1 MLFQKILLFF
11 CLFNSWQFSFAQN
24 VLDLERQARGIVSRM
39 GTVVPIKSGRDM
51 TLISVEQA
59 GIMVLYNHTID
70 ASVPPENFVLLA
82 DWLRGQSNKSAC
94 SVEDL
99 VRFVRSG
106 GALHYRFYSN
116 GMLISSVKIDR
127 C

>member
-1 MLFQKILLFF
+1 MLFPKIVL
-11 CLFNSWQFSFAQN
+11 CLCVFNTWDISFAQN
-24 VLDLERQARGIVSRM
+24 VLDLERQAKSIVSRM

-59 GIMVLYNHTID
+59 GIVVLYNHTVD
-70 ASVPPENFVLLA
+70 AIVPPENFELLA

-94 SVEDL
+94 SIEDL
-99 VRFVRSG
+99 IRFVRSG

-116 GMLISSVKIDR
+116 GLLINSVKIER